1 MTGRNH
7 HTIPDAIGSNV
18 TLRAWSLKQTSN
30 WLNTPVRPRRLN
42 PTPSRSEKPIGA
54 VICVP
59 PILDWKIVNKSRNIA
74 PIANHDHLMPA
85 RAPIDTDACRFIDVQ
100 HAKRR
105 PRVNKNPEPVGMDGD
120 GYNGHQIAPVTRVR
134 KFYSRHAMSSSRG
147 TRSTDG
153 ILLGSISRAL
163 LSTSFPESPT
173 ATKVSFTT
181 ATYFPAYF
189 VTSSLKWSTIQR
201 SSLSIVF
208 SLLLQTLFDLNSK
221 LSAVCESTLSRV
233 NCSDLIGVSP

>member
-1 MTGRNH
+1 MTDRNH
-7 HTIPDAIGSNV
+7 HTESGAIGSKV

-30 WLNTPVRPRRLN
+30 WLNTPVRPR
-42 PTPSRSEKPIGA
+42 KPNTETLRETDRRCDLHTA
-54 VICVP
+54 D
-59 PILDWKIVNKSRNIA
+59 LDRKIVNKSGNIA
-74 PIANHDHLMPA
+74 TISNDNHLMPA
-85 RAPIDTDACRFIDVQ
+85 SAPIDTDSCRFVDGQ

-105 PRVNKNPEPVGMDGD
+105 AGVDKNPEPVRMDRD
-120 GYNGHQIAPVTRVR
+120 RDNGHQIGLVTRVR
-134 KFYSRHAMSSSRG
+134 KFYNRHAISSSRG

-181 ATYFPAYF
+181 AIYFPAYF

-208 SLLLQTLFDLNSK
+208 SFCSRPF
-221 LSAVCESTLSRV
+221 STLTL
-233 NCSDLIGVSP
+233 NCLRSTSQPYLGSIV